1 MKILSNV
8 FVTLFNCHSICYI
21 RYAILTPETYPTWR
35 GDPKGGIKHL
45 MNTVNMDPD
54 QWQLGKHK
62 VFVKNPESVSQR
74 LSEFCLITIVIIEE
88 HKKVIR

>member
-1 MKILSNV
+1 
-8 FVTLFNCHSICYI
+8 
-21 RYAILTPETYPTWR
+21 
-35 GDPKGGIKHL
+35 
-45 MNTVNMDPD
+45 MDPD